1 MKLSKREI
9 VLLLV
14 LLVLGTGY
22 LLYQYVYLDKQ
33 AQAASLEA
41 GLDANRLMLEQLKAD
56 TKKEE
61 NYTEELTRLNQEIR
75 SIERKIPY
83 YKDMPGMLVK
93 IYYLMLEHSMNG
105 ESISFSNITETPQ
118 FNYYNMSFMVTG
130 QKNDIYQFVKQLE
143 NFEKILS
150 IENIKFTMVDG
161 SIMDANMN
169 IRVYLLKG
177 DGTEKLPEDYDFME
191 GTYGTFKELFDKFKA
206 PINNDIQ

>member
-1 MKLSKREI
+1 
-9 VLLLV
+9 
-14 LLVLGTGY
+14 
-22 LLYQYVYLDKQ
+22 
-33 AQAASLEA
+33 
-41 GLDANRLMLEQLKAD
+41 
-56 TKKEE
+56 
-61 NYTEELTRLNQEIR
+61 
-75 SIERKIPY
+75 
-83 YKDMPGMLVK
+83 MLVK
-93 IYYLMLEHSMNG
+93 IYYLMLEHSMAG

-177 DGTEKLPEDYDFME
+177 DGSEKLPEDYDFME